1 LFRPQPDLPDDGP
14 VITGGF
20 PRYHLGDKVNV
31 NCTSY
36 RSKPAA
42 KLRWY
47 INGEQADFA
56 LTKNYPVIIY
66 VNSFL
71 NIRFKKLI
79 FWEASSSLEYTLK

>member
-1 LFRPQPDLPDDGP
+1 MLPDLPDDGP

-20 PRYHLGDKVNV
+20 PRYHIGDKVNV

-56 LTKNYPVIIY
+56 LTKNYPVTHLKIISCNLNYCKDILIVKRY
-66 VNSFL
+66 VC
-71 NIRFKKLI
+71 IKV
-79 FWEASSSLEYTLK
+79 SSDY